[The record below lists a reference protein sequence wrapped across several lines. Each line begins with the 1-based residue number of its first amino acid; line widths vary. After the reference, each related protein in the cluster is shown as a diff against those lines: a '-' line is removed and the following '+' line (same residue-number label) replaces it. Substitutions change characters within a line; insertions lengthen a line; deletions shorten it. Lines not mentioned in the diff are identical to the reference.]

1 MVEDVEND
9 EDESCL
15 LLEIVMV
22 FRSIDNPMLLI
33 YRRPY
38 SPHALTRALVAFEY
52 QMETSYPPPAASR
65 PRRKEPY
72 PDYSRYFQN
81 HVRSFH

>member
-52 QMETSYPPPAASR
+52 ELESS
-65 PRRKEPY
+65 
-72 PDYSRYFQN
+72 
-81 HVRSFH
+81 